1 MSTVASLATGEVRR
15 HTHLTVSLEY
25 CALGLIRIE
34 RNAPGMIVNRLTV
47 DGKDYF
53 LPDPVDE
60 LRRRILEAVKSGG
73 DYVNIPGLRGGPGLD
88 ILFSPGM
95 PVTWVTM
102 DIPDASASSEPEHA
116 MAPGLDDLDF

>member
-1 MSTVASLATGEVRR
+1 
-15 HTHLTVSLEY
+15 
-25 CALGLIRIE
+25 
-34 RNAPGMIVNRLTV
+34 MIVNRLTV

-53 LPDPVDE
+53 LPDPVED

-95 PVTWVTM
+95 PVTWVQM
-102 DIPDASASSEPEHA
+102 DIPDSPTADEPEA
-116 MAPGLDDLDF
+116 ANVSGLDGFDL